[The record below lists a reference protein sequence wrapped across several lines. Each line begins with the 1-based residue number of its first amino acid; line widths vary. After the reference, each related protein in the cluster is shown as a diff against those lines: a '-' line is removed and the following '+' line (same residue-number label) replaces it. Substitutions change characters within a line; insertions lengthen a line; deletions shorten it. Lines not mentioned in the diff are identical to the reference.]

1 MELLKAVL
9 PVLITLLTG
18 MLLREKNLISVDGI
32 SGLQSLVMNV
42 TLPVALFSN
51 FYKTSLSADELIL
64 PLTMFVVV
72 VGGLFL
78 GRMLCMVFKQ
88 NDPHMPFVLCG
99 YEAGMLG
106 YALMAILAGNITAFA
121 ILDIGHS
128 IAIFTVYLALLKASN
143 GEKQSVR
150 DAFKGIITTPVLV
163 AILLGVIFGMSGIGG
178 KLAETSAGPVIDQV
192 CAFMSAP
199 TSAAILIVIGYR
211 MRFSGLDWS
220 KALRVCMIRILET
233 AFFAAAVLGL
243 FSLIGGNLTARLTVQ
258 SLVLMLILPPPYILP
273 LYVEGENKKEFYSSV
288 LSVYTLFSIIGFFIM
303 VAVSLA

>member
-18 MLLREKNLISVDGI
+18 MLLREKKLMSIDGV

-51 FYKTSLSADELIL
+51 FYKTSLSPDELIL
-64 PLTMFVVV
+64 PLTMFIVV

-78 GRMLCMVFKQ
+78 GRLLCGIFKQ
-88 NDPHMPFVLCG
+88 DDPHLPFVLCG

-106 YALMAILAGNITAFA
+106 YALMAILAGSITTFA
-121 ILDIGHS
+121 MLDIGHC

-143 GEKQSVR
+143 GEKQSIGESL
-150 DAFKGIITTPVLV
+150 KGIITTPVLA
-163 AILLGVIFGMSGIGG
+163 AILLGVLLGMTGVGK
-178 KLAETSAGPVIDQV
+178 KLAASSAGPVIDEV
-192 CAFMSAP
+192 CAFISAP
-199 TSAAILIVIGYR
+199 TSAAILVVIGYR
-211 MRFSGLDWS
+211 MHFAGLDWA
-220 KALRVCMIRILET
+220 KIIKVCMIRILET
-233 AFFAAAVLGL
+233 AFFAAAVFGL
-243 FSLIGGNLTARLTVQ
+243 FSLLGGNFTARLTVQ

-273 LYVEGENKKEFYSSV
+273 LYVEGEEKKEFYSSV
-288 LSVYTLFSIIGFFIM
+288 LSVYTMFSIIGFFIM